1 MRSLAPH
8 IRAAHTAGD
17 RWTRIRT
24 LADVMRDLAA
34 THGACT
40 SEQLR
45 ARGFTLAEQ
54 LAYGDDARAILSG
67 RPTAGRSL
75 PSPAKAEGERLVQ
88 KARRVRR
95 QLDAE
100 RAA

>member
-8 IRAAHTAGD
+8 IRAAHAAGD

-24 LADVMRDLAA
+24 LADIMRDLAA

-45 ARGFTLAEQ
+45 ARGFTMAEQ
-54 LAYGDDARAILSG
+54 YAYGDDARAILSE
-67 RPTAGRSL
+67 RPTAGRSP
-75 PSPAKAEGERLVQ
+75 PSPTRAEGERLVQ
-88 KARRVRR
+88 KARRIRR
-95 QLDAE
+95 RLAAE